1 MRLFWER
8 GYEGTSVGD
17 LAEALGIGKPSLYAA
32 FGCKQQL
39 FYDALDLY
47 ERTYGCISPNELD
60 GFATAREAI
69 ASALRRNAETAVDPD
84 TPRGCF
90 IVLSA
95 AVGPPQDE
103 EVRATLTRRR
113 QSSLEH
119 FERRIARGIADGDV
133 PAGTDARAVAS
144 FYATVINGIAIQARD
159 GAPRELLDAIV
170 DGAMAAWDAVCAR
183 KTS

>member
-17 LAEALGIGKPSLYAA
+17 LVQAIGINKPSLYAA
-32 FGCKQQL
+32 FGCKEQL

-47 ERTYGCISPNELD
+47 ERTYGCVTPDELD
-60 GFATAREAI
+60 GFPTARDAI
-69 ASALRRNAETAVDPD
+69 ESALHRNAETAVDPS

-103 EVRATLTRRR
+103 NVRAHLTERRL
-113 QSSLEH
+113 SSLAH
-119 FERRIARGIADGDV
+119 FARRIERGIADGDV
-133 PAGTDARAVAS
+133 PAGADARALAA
-144 FYATVINGIAIQARD
+144 FYTTVINGIAIQARD
-159 GAPRELLDAIV
+159 GAPRAVLDGIV
-170 DGAMAAWDAVCAR
+170 TGAMAAWDALCAR
-183 KTS
+183 PNT

>member
-17 LAEALGIGKPSLYAA
+17 LAETLGIGKPSLYAA
-32 FGCKQQL
+32 FGCKEQL

-47 ERTYGCISPNELD
+47 ERTYGCISPDELD

-69 ASALRRNAETAVDPD
+69 ESTLSRNAETAVDPH

-95 AVGPPQDE
+95 AVGPPQDV
-103 EVRATLTRRR
+103 EVRANLTRRR
-113 QSSLEH
+113 QASLEH
-119 FERRIARGIADGDV
+119 FERRIERGIADGDV